1 MKPILATDTA
11 VARLQTEDDLTGDDL
26 KPYEADFEALNLIL
40 ISIPNDIYNSL
51 DACENAR
58 DNQSGIV
65 NASRAKRAAK
75 TYDPLALVV
84 NTFAICDDQDDSLTT
99 EMMLLARSITQHYS
113 IPTNNCL
120 RSSSNTRN
128 QAVVQAGRVDIQSR
142 NVGNGG
148 RYARRSSGTQGES
161 AESGNVQKETGNGN
175 CYNCNAKGHYAR
187 ECPKPRVWDSKY
199 FLEQRL
205 LAKNDEAEIILTN
218 VQNDFLLADAFE
230 IEELEDLSANI
241 CMMARIQQADK
252 DPEDRPIYDS
262 SFIKVNDGKVEHDKN
277 AHDRQDNAMDL
288 LARNAYKE
296 TEKQLLLPK
305 KVNQRNVELT
315 KELRSIKK
323 SLAFNLYAS
332 TLAFDLHASTLAL
345 KDASDACALAN
356 IHALAFSMSFQEGFT
371 SL

>member
-1 MKPILATDTA
+1 MTSISTHQQSLTDAGSDTRPPVLERRKLCTLMKPILATDTA

-58 DNQSGIV
+58 DKDAV
-65 NASRAKRAAK
+65 
-75 TYDPLALVV
+75 
-84 NTFAICDDQDDSLTT
+84 CDDQDDSLTT
-99 EMMLLARSITQHYS
+99 EMMLLARSITQQYS

-120 RSSSNTRN
+120 PSSSNTRN
-128 QAVVQAGRVDIQSR
+128 QVVVQADRVDIQSR

-218 VQNDFLLADAFE
+218 VQNDFLLADASE

-262 SFIKVNDGKVEHDKN
+262 SFISVLQNPSTSFMNPLFSQSDHDQTYHEQHEIIKPTIYIDQINSDIIFDDPNVEVNDGKVEHDKN

-305 KVNQRNVELT
+305 KVNQ
-315 KELRSIKK
+315 
-323 SLAFNLYAS
+323 
-332 TLAFDLHASTLAL
+332 
-345 KDASDACALAN
+345 
-356 IHALAFSMSFQEGFT
+356 
-371 SL
+371 